1 MPREARHRHDLAQP
15 LVYALN
21 QYAIDPES
29 DRAGLAHW
37 LYNLGM
43 AFIFFRTA
51 GTRPLTTAEL
61 RGRAALLVSSV
72 SNGTFQRH
80 WLDFT
85 AEAERR
91 CDAEEAGA
99 ACTPEVFDDYDNIT
113 PPPPPPLVVGER
125 ELRKATYCAS
135 KGELGQ
141 AWRCFQPS
149 PAENPQLDSAKCA
162 LINLNPQCDGR
173 PPLTDADV
181 ADEPGH
187 APLQLKQALVAKV
200 VAGLPDLRAPGTLPE
215 DNRIIKLV
223 GAHGG
228 LAALTTLVNAC
239 CRDAGSARSREIL
252 AGAVRAGLLQKI
264 DPISGEC
271 VGHRP
276 LGLVEKGRCLIWAC
290 VMAAI
295 KKRLAKFF
303 TTPLPEDTAE
313 WQTSID
319 NAETESVRCEL
330 ELQAARDGG
339 RPAAALAALA
349 AAAATAAAALALA
362 RRPFKYVTNWC
373 FSSKGTET
381 LVHLVRGWGESM
393 PTKAILGDDIKAMY
407 QHVSRKASFDFIRKR
422 FPELL
427 AVYRFFYRV
436 GATIWFGGKTV
447 PIVLT
452 LLGGAISARLG
463 DASSPNSL
471 RSLVGGC
478 QGDGGATLMCI
489 GPYHEALSGVQRL
502 HRTTDITGTADDT
515 YACDACAPLPDGG
528 KPNLFRFYDDKRRIC
543 NEQVGVTSVLRKTVL
558 MSKSGDLSAA
568 PSDLPGSPNHPSH
581 PAIHT
586 IKVAGTYVGQPAASS
601 VGLLALLRA
610 RLAPLTHLLGAR
622 DEGKVTNVAQ
632 LQLNLTRLCACAIP
646 NHWMRC
652 SPPDETRAAAAY
664 ADATV
669 EHAISSILH
678 CDTGVTPDAT
688 TAAAPTPCDPQ
699 PPDRVALALQC
710 ARLTARTGGLG
721 SSDYEARGCAQ
732 YVSSYLDARPIICS
746 VLPDI
751 AALPITSPDHPS
763 TAGLATSYE
772 HIRATLARTRQRF
785 AVLDAD
791 SRTWVDGTVATA
803 YHPTLPQDLLLPD
816 LADHRDDAPSSTA
829 LPTAHALGCRQ
840 RVRVARREGGLR
852 QVRRGQYGRD
862 GAAPRGNAPRLLL
875 TGRRWRLLV
884 APPGRHSTWLHRH
897 LHRLPHPVPGT
908 AAPWPLRVLPL
919 RPPCRVQAAWQACHP
934 T

>member
-1 MPREARHRHDLAQP
+1 MPSISTP
-15 LVYALN
+15 ST
-21 QYAIDPES
+21 P
-29 DRAGLAHW
+29 
-37 LYNLGM
+37 NLTAPGWPTGSTTS
-43 AFIFFRTA
+43 AWPSFIFFRTA

-61 RGRAALLVSSV
+61 RGRAALLVNSV

-264 DPISGEC
+264 DPVSGQC

-276 LGLVEKGRCLIWAC
+276 LGLVEKGRCLVWAC
-290 VMAAI
+290 VNAAI

-313 WQTSID
+313 WQTTID

-330 ELQAARDGG
+330 ELRAARDGG
-339 RPAAALAALA
+339 RPAALAALA
-349 AAAATAAAALALA
+349 AAAAAAAAALALA

-381 LVHLVRGWGESM
+381 LVHLVRGWGEAM
-393 PTKAILGDDIKAMY
+393 PTKAILGDDIQAMY
-407 QHVSRKASFDFIRKR
+407 QYVSRKASFDFLRKR
-422 FPELL
+422 FADLL

-463 DASSPNSL
+463 DTSSPNSL

-478 QGDGGATLMCI
+478 QGDGGATLFCI

-502 HRTTDITGTADDT
+502 HPTTDITGTADDT
-515 YACDACAPLPDGG
+515 YACDACAPLPDGDT
-528 KPNLFRFYDDKRRIC
+528 PNLFKFYDDKRRIQARSKLASHRC
-543 NEQVGVTSVLRKTVL
+543 CARPSLCPSPATSLPPHPTSL
-558 MSKSGDLSAA
+558 A
-568 PSDLPGSPNHPSH
+568 PPITP
-581 PAIHT
+581 
-586 IKVAGTYVGQPAASS
+586 
-601 VGLLALLRA
+601 RA
-610 RLAPLTHLLGAR
+610 R
-622 DEGKVTNVAQ
+622 
-632 LQLNLTRLCACAIP
+632 
-646 NHWMRC
+646 
-652 SPPDETRAAAAY
+652 
-664 ADATV
+664 
-669 EHAISSILH
+669 
-678 CDTGVTPDAT
+678 
-688 TAAAPTPCDPQ
+688 
-699 PPDRVALALQC
+699 
-710 ARLTARTGGLG
+710 
-721 SSDYEARGCAQ
+721 
-732 YVSSYLDARPIICS
+732 
-746 VLPDI
+746 
-751 AALPITSPDHPS
+751 PS
-763 TAGLATSYE
+763 TP
-772 HIRATLARTRQRF
+772 
-785 AVLDAD
+785 
-791 SRTWVDGTVATA
+791 SR
-803 YHPTLPQDLLLPD
+803 
-816 LADHRDDAPSSTA
+816 
-829 LPTAHALGCRQ
+829 
-840 RVRVARREGGLR
+840 
-852 QVRRGQYGRD
+852 
-862 GAAPRGNAPRLLL
+862 
-875 TGRRWRLLV
+875 
-884 APPGRHSTWLHRH
+884 
-897 LHRLPHPVPGT
+897 
-908 AAPWPLRVLPL
+908 
-919 RPPCRVQAAWQACHP
+919 
-934 T
+934 